1 MYARV
6 TTFQSDPSRID
17 EMNDI
22 RNSIKGQ
29 LADVA
34 GLTVAYAAWNDDGS
48 GSVMAVYES
57 QDAAEAVQDQIA
69 SLWGQL
75 GEVFTEPPTA
85 VGYTNVDN
93 MLG

>member
-6 TTFQSDPSRID
+6 TTFKSDPSKID

-22 RNSIKGQ
+22 RDSIKGQ
-29 LADVA
+29 LANVA
-34 GLTVAYAAWNDDGS
+34 GLSVAYVAWNDDGG

-57 QDAAEAVQDQIA
+57 QDAAEAAQDQVA
-69 SLWGQL
+69 SLWGQMS
-75 GEVFTEPPTA
+75 EVLTEPPTA

>member
-6 TTFQSDPSRID
+6 TTFQSDPSKID
-17 EMNDI
+17 EMNEI
-22 RNSIKGQ
+22 RNSIKSQ
-29 LADVA
+29 LANVA
-34 GLTVAYAAWNDDGS
+34 GLSVAFAAWNDDGG

-57 QDAAEAVQDQIA
+57 QEAAEAAKDQIA

-75 GEVFTEPPTA
+75 GEVLTGPPTA

>member
-17 EMNDI
+17 EMNEI
-22 RNSIKGQ
+22 RNSIKSQ
-29 LADVA
+29 LANVA
-34 GLTVAYAAWNDDGS
+34 GLSVAFAAWNDDGA
-48 GSVMAVYES
+48 GSVMAVYDS
-57 QDAAEAVQDQIA
+57 QEAAEAAAEQIA

-75 GEVFTEPPTA
+75 GEVLTEPPTA